1 MDNIEFQNQKF
12 DDRQNS
18 NFQSEND
25 WEQLIPLVVEK
36 AKEDKTEH
44 AIFNPSTEDFTLQK
58 EEWISAFLTSIASTK
73 MKLFVDEGRKKFHNT
88 NKHSIQWDNQSF
100 AQLISDWALQLF
112 NNHYHQ
118 PESSSPVCY
127 AGSRE
132 LREEF
137 LMDVVPPATIITKE
151 AIFRYVYA
159 VLHHPAY
166 SSKYAL
172 NLKRGLPPIPLYD
185 NFYQWESWGNRLMNL
200 HINYESVALF
210 VFEQKQVAHKKEP
223 KTKLLALK
231 GEGIIQVDD
240 NTELHGIPKE
250 AWQYKLGN
258 LSALEWILDQYK
270 EKKWGDPTIAEK
282 FNTYRFAD
290 YKEHVIALLQ
300 KVCTVSIETMKIVGE
315 MENAQ
320 N

>member
-18 NFQSEND
+18 NFQSENH
-25 WEQLIPLVVEK
+25 WEQLIPLVVGK
-36 AKEDKTEH
+36 AKEGETEH
-44 AIFNPSTEDFTLQK
+44 AIFNVSTEDFTLQR
-58 EEWISAFLTSIASTK
+58 EEWIFDFLNSIITSD
-73 MKLFVDEGRKKFHNT
+73 MKLFVVDEKTKHHTT
-88 NKHSIQWDNQSF
+88 NKHPTQWDNQSF
-100 AQLISDWALQLF
+100 TKLISDWGLQLF

-118 PESSSPVCY
+118 AESSSPVCY
-127 AGSRE
+127 AGNRG

-137 LMDVVPPATIITKE
+137 LIDVVPANLITKE
-151 AIFRYVYA
+151 AIFHYVYA
-159 VLHHPAY
+159 VLHRPTY

-172 NLKRGLPPIPLYD
+172 NLKRGLPRIPLYD

-240 NTELHGIPKE
+240 NTEVHGIPKE
-250 AWQYKLGN
+250 AWQYKLRN

-270 EKKWGDPTIAEK
+270 EKKWGDPAIAEK

-300 KVCTVSIETMKIVGE
+300 KVCTVSIETMKIIGE
-315 MENAQ
+315 MGNAQ